1 MTRESMYVYRETE
14 GRSWRQLLQWESY
27 KFYRSETPGKFRNVM
42 LEKVGEEQ
50 YDLKTIQAVYVETK
64 YLGAFA

>member
-1 MTRESMYVYRETE
+1 
-14 GRSWRQLLQWESY
+14 
-27 KFYRSETPGKFRNVM
+27 M
-42 LEKVGEEQ
+42 LEKVGEKQ